1 MLVKLPVE
9 LQLVDFSTWVSS
21 FADKEIEELN
31 ELCEDTSENIDVV
44 GRQLLELNKG
54 NLKKTYELED
64 IQTEYDMLAAQEDGG
79 SMFMTASKSK
89 KSLHNLNN
97 RHNR

>member
-1 MLVKLPVE
+1 MKM
-9 LQLVDFSTWVSS
+9 QLSNREATLNE
-21 FADKEIEELN
+21 KIEELN

-79 SMFMTASKSK
+79 SMFLTANKSK
-89 KSLHNLNN
+89 KSLHNFNN